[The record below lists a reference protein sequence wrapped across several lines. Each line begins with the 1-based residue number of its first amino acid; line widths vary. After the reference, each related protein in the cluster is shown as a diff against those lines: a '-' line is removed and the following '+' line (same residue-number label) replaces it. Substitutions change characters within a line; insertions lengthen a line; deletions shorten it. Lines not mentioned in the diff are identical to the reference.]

1 MASVTKHPG
10 TITQTTGGKFRDFK
24 NLNNIKNTTTGSHA
38 VSNGN
43 IRGKSG
49 SPNRPSTLTLKNF
62 GFNLPTGAEVTKVTV
77 TYRHKKTGSGGH
89 TLNIPAP
96 TLTLLGTGS
105 NTFTKKGAAPTTSMG
120 THNYSVSTSKITRT
134 QVNSSNFGVKI
145 DYPTNTNSYEG
156 TVSISYV
163 RVTVEYKT
171 SNYTVSVKKTS
182 GGYNGED
189 YTVQLNISNKNLTNY
204 NPTLTLITPVGFNY
218 DSYNGD
224 GTITQVNSRTFTW
237 NPGITAKTGSRSVN
251 LTFGTNVTFP
261 TGSDTYTGA
270 FTLVESLNSTTAN
283 HTATIT
289 RKPAKE
295 EEETAPDSTIVGGE
309 TKDQY
314 RYNHCIVGEEF
325 EFTFKLTEEEYNHIF
340 DGITDVL
347 FLNGSNFQIYMGPTF
362 GWQDADDVGFAP
374 EAFDENHS
382 VTRTLRAKNVLTST
396 IGMYYTTRELEH
408 VTVATFNFDVKPLE
422 EDLTITG
429 FSYLQLEQEELNR
442 LGDGFTYVVEAFLKH
457 TTEDAFV
464 RDWYKNNRI
473 LVFNNAI
480 QDNITVTETVDPDT
494 QEVTETI
501 TDSTDYANL
510 TPEEIFENAEYVSPA
525 LTSVNEYDNVECEFT
540 YNKNYPLYIILT
552 GDYLEAERDYN
563 YDIGTLSFT
572 EPCIIEKEVYREWE
586 PNGNYPT
593 PIKDL
598 IDYEE
603 SEDTATITLGAY
615 ESGTSVVLYDL
626 DLDEGYGTDEDIAI
640 RGVQVRAT
648 IESTDNLVV
657 YAKLKT
663 PEGNIGQRSVV
674 LEDLDS
680 IVDSDNE
687 LVIGGLGDLW
697 GFNTLDMVNL
707 EDWELEL
714 SATNLLSNEYSTLN
728 FSDVKVIFYVET
740 VEKQEITVKIEGENL
755 AYYGAFLMSNGVSIP
770 EGLETDTSFLNID
783 GTDNNDAYRQNIKE
797 KTIELEFSLD
807 GCDLQ
812 TNTDMLRQ
820 ITKLIVNE
828 KDQYNRPIPK
838 RIEFSHYPHD
848 YFEYI
853 VEDAFD
859 VTEEMG
865 YYKVKVKLTIPSG
878 TSYSK
883 VDTVTNT
890 VGYVQGLAAVRPVII
905 FKPSD
910 EIIRIVETV
919 SEQSFNM
926 GYSGDWSSKVVE
938 IDCDNRKVF
947 LKIDEDDPNSVD
959 ISKYVDHNVDWFR
972 LHGEFSFESTNCVIR
987 TVTFNERW

>member
-1 MASVTKHPG
+1 MATITKHPG

-24 NLNNIKNTTTGSHA
+24 NLNNIKNTTTGSYA

-62 GFNLPTGAEVTKVTV
+62 GFNLPVGAEPTKVTV
-77 TYRHKKTGSGGH
+77 NYRHMKTGSGGH

-96 TLTLLGTGS
+96 TITLVGTGN
-105 NTFTKKGAAPTTSMG
+105 NTFSKKGSAPTTSMV
-120 THNYSVSTSKITRT
+120 THSPSWSTKKITRE

-171 SNYTVSVKKTS
+171 SSYNVSVKKAS
-182 GGYNGED
+182 GTGYNGDD

-204 NPTLTLITPVGFNY
+204 NPTLTLTTPLGFNY

-237 NPGITAKTGSRSVN
+237 KPGITAKTGTRSVN
-251 LTFGTNVTFP
+251 MVFGTNVTFP
-261 TGSDTYTGA
+261 TGSDTYTGT

-289 RKPAKE
+289 PKPAKE
-295 EEETAPDSTIVGGE
+295 EEETAPDSTIVDVE

-325 EFTFKLTEEEYNHIF
+325 DFTFTLTDEEYNHIF

-347 FLNGSNFQIYMGPTF
+347 FLNGSNFQIYMGSTF

-382 VTRTLRAKNVLTST
+382 VTRKLRAKNVLTST
-396 IGMYYTTRELEH
+396 IGMYYTTSQLEH
-408 VTVATFNFDVKPLE
+408 ITVATFTFDVKPVE
-422 EDLTITG
+422 DDLTITD

-442 LGDGFTYVVEAFLKH
+442 LGDGFTYIVEAFLKH
-457 TTEDAFV
+457 TTEDDFV

-480 QDNITVTETVDPDT
+480 QDNITVTETVDAET
-494 QEVTETI
+494 GEVTETI
-501 TDSTDYANL
+501 TDSTDYENL

-525 LTSVNEYDNVECEFT
+525 LVDVNEFDNVECEFT
-540 YNKNYPLYIILT
+540 YNKNYPLYILLT
-552 GDYLEAERDYN
+552 GDYPEAEEDYN
-563 YDIGTLSFT
+563 YDVGTLTFT
-572 EPCIIEKEVYREWE
+572 EPCIVEKEVYRERE
-586 PNGNYPT
+586 PNGKYPA
-593 PIKDL
+593 PILDL
-598 IDYEE
+598 IDDEGTD
-603 SEDTATITLGAY
+603 DTATMTLGAY
-615 ESGTSVVLYDL
+615 ESGSSVVMYDL
-626 DLDEGYGTDEDIAI
+626 PLEEGYGTGEDLAI

-648 IESTDNLVV
+648 IEATDNLVV

-663 PEGNIGQRSVV
+663 PDGAIGQRSLV
-674 LEDLDS
+674 LDD
-680 IVDSDNE
+680 VDTLVDGDNE

-707 EDWELEL
+707 EDWEIEL
-714 SATNLLSNEYSTLN
+714 SATNLLSNEDSTLN
-728 FSDVKVIFYVET
+728 FSDVKIVFFVEN
-740 VEKQEITVKIEGENL
+740 VDKQTITVKIEDENL
-755 AYYGAFLMSNGVSIP
+755 AYYGAFIENITIP
-770 EGLETDTSFLNID
+770 EGLETNTSFLSVD
-783 GTDNNDAYRQNIKE
+783 GTDMNDAYRQNIKE
-797 KTIELEFSLD
+797 KTIELEFSLND
-807 GCDLQ
+807 CDLQ

-820 ITKLIVNE
+820 IAKLIVNE

-838 RIEFSHYPHD
+838 RIEFSHYPTD

-865 YYKVKVKLTIPSG
+865 GYKVKVKLTIPAG

-883 VDTVTNT
+883 DDIVTNT
-890 VGYVQGLAAVRPVII
+890 VGYVQGLASVRPLIT

-910 EIIRIVETV
+910 EIINITETV
-919 SEQSFNM
+919 SQQSFNM
-926 GYSGDWSSKVVE
+926 GYSGDWNSKVVE
-938 IDCDNRKVF
+938 IDCDNRRVY
-947 LKIDEDDPNSVD
+947 LKGDEDDPNPVD

-972 LHGEFSFESTNCVIR
+972 LHGEFSFDTTNCVIR